1 MERSALSPRRLAT
14 HGHNGGWPETRR
26 RPPRLTLARMGK
38 HKKRARNGGPP
49 QPHPAAAMAATKP
62 AEGGASD
69 DDDDDEWGGFEVA
82 EVATAIRVVE
92 KLGRRPDLFASKLFK
107 PLRAALDPL
116 VQLQLKK
123 YDPVDYAALQQ
134 KKGHGALLG
143 LQGMRANGQVA
154 KQGTVQR
161 WVRDCDS
168 IPNEGGLRVR
178 LLQAVLQAGRPIEEQ
193 PPEVTGSDGTQPTTP
208 GEASP
213 AAAAA
218 SGEAAVPEAGR
229 RAA

>member
-1 MERSALSPRRLAT
+1 MKRLSDQRFAT
-14 HGHNGGWPETRR
+14 GEYIAIKPTASC
-26 RPPRLTLARMGK
+26 LARGSVAQGRAPALCQGGLALPSVPPMGK

-62 AEGGASD
+62 ADGGASDDD

-82 EVATAIRVVE
+82 EVATAIRVVA

-123 YDPVDYAALQQ
+123 YDPVDYAGRVTAALQQ
-134 KKGHGALLG
+134 RKGHDALLG

-178 LLQAVLQAGRPIEEQ
+178 LLQAVLQAGRPIDE
-193 PPEVTGSDGTQPTTP
+193 PPHE
-208 GEASP
+208 
-213 AAAAA
+213 
-218 SGEAAVPEAGR
+218 
-229 RAA
+229 